1 MERDTPMRW
10 AGIVPA
16 LAGLLL
22 FTTAAVPLRR
32 ADTQRRFLYVAA
44 PGIRNYVEHGG
55 IGILVFDIDAG
66 YRFVRRIPTFEV
78 PPDSAPENIKGIAAH
93 AGTARLYISTPLRVA
108 AFDLTTDRLA
118 WNRQYPGGADRL
130 ALSPDGR
137 LLYVPSFEG
146 PHWHAI
152 DAATGDIVAKV
163 VTESGAHNTIY
174 GPDGRRVY
182 LAGLKSSTLNIA
194 DPATHTISGRVGPFS
209 ASIRPFTINASQT
222 RVYVNV
228 NELLGFEVGDITTGR
243 VLHRVEVTGYQK
255 GPIKRHG
262 CPSHG
267 IGLTPDEREI
277 WLADGANS
285 MLHVFDNTVV
295 PPKQLASVPLR
306 DQPGWV
312 SFSMD
317 NRHAYPST
325 GEIVDIFTRRV
336 VATLTDETGRA
347 VQSEKLVEVAFLGNR
362 PTFASDQFGIG
373 LQPPTR

>member
-1 MERDTPMRW
+1 MRRLGL
-10 AGIVPA
+10 APA
-16 LAGLLL
+16 VAGLLL
-22 FTTAAVPLRR
+22 VTAMAAPPRQ
-32 ADTQRRFLYVAA
+32 ADTQHRFLYVAA

-78 PPDSAPENIKGIAAH
+78 PPGSAPENIKGIAAH
-93 AGTARLYISTPLRVA
+93 ASTARLYITTPLRVA
-108 AFDLTTDRLA
+108 AFDLTTDRLV

-182 LAGLKSSTLNIA
+182 LAGLKSATLNIA

-209 ASIRPFTINASQT
+209 NSIRPFTINAAQT

-228 NELLGFEVGDITTGR
+228 NDLLGFEVGDITTGR
-243 VLHRVEVTGYQK
+243 MLYRVEVIGYQK
-255 GPIKRHG
+255 GPVKRHG

-285 MLHVFDNTVV
+285 RLHIFDNTVT
-295 PPKQLASVPLR
+295 PPKQVASVPLR
-306 DQPGWV
+306 DQPGWIT
-312 SFSMD
+312 FSRD
-317 NRHAYPST
+317 GRHAYPST
-325 GEIVDIFTRRV
+325 GEIVDIATRRV

-347 VQSEKLVEVAFLGNR
+347 VQSEKVVEVGFAGNH
-362 PTFASDQFGIG
+362 PVSTGDQFGIG
-373 LQPPTR
+373 RQGRVAPAP